1 MKVERFAVGKNRIQ
15 LRMIFTAMATIGLSC
30 VMAASARAG
39 APAEQIQGAIEK
51 VVAILKDP
59 NLKSEAKK
67 KARLEQLRREIYP
80 KFDLAE
86 MAKRSL
92 GSHWQK
98 RSAEEQ
104 RRFVKLFT
112 EIIENAYMENL
123 AAYNGE
129 KVTITGEKQ
138 DREYA
143 EVQSKIATKEGREY
157 AVDYKLHQA
166 GGDWKVYDVVIENI
180 SLVNNYRSQF
190 NRVIAQSSFEEL
202 VRRMQNK
209 AV

>member
-1 MKVERFAVGKNRIQ
+1 MIHRFVAGENRFE
-15 LRMIFTAMATIGLSC
+15 LRMIFS
-30 VMAASARAG
+30 VMAAMLVTGVMAVPARAG
-39 APAEQIQGAIEK
+39 APAEKIQNAIEK
-51 VVAILKDP
+51 VVAILNDP
-59 NLKSEAKK
+59 KLKAEARKK
-67 KARLEQLRREIYP
+67 ERLEQLRREIYP

-104 RRFVKLFT
+104 SEFVKLFT

-129 KVTITGEKQ
+129 KVTIAGEKQ
-138 DREYA
+138 DREFA
-143 EVQSKIATKEGREY
+143 EVQSKIATKDGKEY
-157 AVDYKLHQA
+157 AVDYKLHQVN
-166 GGDWKVYDVVIENI
+166 GDWKIYDVVVENV

-202 VRRMQNK
+202 VRRMKNK

>member
-1 MKVERFAVGKNRIQ
+1 
-15 LRMIFTAMATIGLSC
+15 MIFS
-30 VMAASARAG
+30 VMAAVLVTGVMAVPARAG
-39 APAEQIQGAIEK
+39 APAEKIQNAIEK
-51 VVAILKDP
+51 VVAILNDP
-59 NLKSEAKK
+59 KLKAEARKK
-67 KARLEQLRREIYP
+67 ERLEQLRREIYP

-104 RRFVKLFT
+104 SQFVKLFT

-129 KVTITGEKQ
+129 KVTIAGEKQ

-143 EVQSKIATKEGREY
+143 EVQSKIATKEGKEY
-157 AVDYKLHQA
+157 AVDYKLHQVN
-166 GGDWKVYDVVIENI
+166 GDWKIYDVVVENV

-202 VRRMQNK
+202 VRRMKNK